1 MLLKLLKINPL
12 RLTIVLIGTWL
23 FHFGIN
29 ILAPNQINS
38 QKILIVSILIIIAL
52 VWITIGILKINQLF
66 IFYWRLNVKAPPQL
80 KTNHDQIIKPIKAI
94 FYIYVSVI
102 ILISINNLLNILGW
116 INNWMQLV
124 QASRIASFIIS
135 FGLMIANGW
144 ERSYYADVD
153 NLALLQL
160 IDYHFNS
167 QKLTHPFLKTA
178 RPVDP
183 LVLRINNLNDQ
194 QLQAVAKALKIS
206 SYQDFSRNQLQQLI
220 LKIYQAQQAKE
231 KDD

>member
-1 MLLKLLKINPL
+1 MLKLLKINPL
-12 RLTIVLIGTWL
+12 RLTISLIATWL
-23 FHFGIN
+23 FHFVIN
-29 ILAPNQINS
+29 ILAPNRINS
-38 QKILIVSILIIIAL
+38 QKILIVSILIIINL
-52 VWITIGILKINQLF
+52 VWIAIGILKINQLF
-66 IFYWRLNVKAPPQL
+66 IFYWRLNLKAPDQL
-80 KTNHDQIIKPIKAI
+80 KTNYNQITKPIKAI
-94 FYIYVSVI
+94 FYIYLIVI
-102 ILISINNLLNILGW
+102 ILISINNLLNALGW

-135 FGLMIANGW
+135 FGLMIANGL

-167 QKLTHPFLKTA
+167 QKIPHPFLKTDQA
-178 RPVDP
+178 TDP
-183 LVLRINNLNDQ
+183 LVLRINNLSDQ
-194 QLQAVAKALKIS
+194 QLYAVAKALKIS

-231 KDD
+231 KHD